1 MKTSRSSL
9 IKLAL
14 GLGLILASVIGVTA
28 LVSSMSK
35 TRGMVLAATDMPV
48 GHVITAGDLIRT
60 DGYVVGSRVVFP
72 DSIDALLGKVTT
84 RPLALGEVISE
95 AVVTSSFDL
104 DVTTLVLTVNDG
116 VPAALAPG
124 DTIEVWSAGM
134 RDSLGMG
141 FGSGTG
147 LDAGGMTDSGATD
160 SGAGDSGA
168 ADSSSGTG
176 SGMWTPGQPRP
187 LAAGEFVARIG
198 DAQSAALGG
207 SVQVEVLVAK
217 SDVSAILSAQTRGEA
232 LVVLPERSSGS

>member
-48 GHVITAGDLIRT
+48 GHVIAAGDLIRT

-141 FGSGTG
+141 IGSGMG
-147 LDAGGMTDSGATD
+147 LDAGGMTDPGA
-160 SGAGDSGA
+160 SDSGA

-176 SGMWTPGQPRP
+176 SGMWAPGQPRP

-217 SDVSAILSAQTRGEA
+217 LDVSAILSAQTRGEA

>member
-35 TRGMVLAATDMPV
+35 THGMVMAATDMPV
-48 GHVITAGDLIRT
+48 GHVITSGDLMRT
-60 DGYVVGSRVVFP
+60 DGYVVGSRIVFP
-72 DSIDALLGKVTT
+72 DTVEALVGKVTT
-84 RPLALGEVISE
+84 RPLAMGEVISE
-95 AVVTSSFDL
+95 AVVTASFDL
-104 DVTTLVLTVNDG
+104 DVTTLVLTVSDG
-116 VPAALAPG
+116 VPAALTAG

-141 FGSGTG
+141 MGTG
-147 LDAGGMTDSGATD
+147 T
-160 SGAGDSGA
+160 
-168 ADSSSGTG
+168 GTG
-176 SGMWTPGQPRP
+176 TSTGSATWAPGEPRP

-198 DAQSAALGG
+198 DAQAAALGG

-217 SDVSAILSAQTRGEA
+217 SDVSAILAAQTRGEA
-232 LVVLPERSSGS
+232 LVVLPERSTGS

>member
-35 TRGMVLAATDMPV
+35 THGMVMAATDMPV
-48 GHVITAGDLIRT
+48 GHVITSGDLMRT
-60 DGYVVGSRVVFP
+60 DGYVVGSRIVFP
-72 DSIDALLGKVTT
+72 DNVEALVGKVTT
-84 RPLALGEVISE
+84 RPLAMGEVISE
-95 AVVTSSFDL
+95 AVVTASFDL
-104 DVTTLVLTVNDG
+104 DVTTLVLTVSDG
-116 VPAALAPG
+116 VPAALSAG

-141 FGSGTG
+141 MGMGTG
-147 LDAGGMTDSGATD
+147 TGT
-160 SGAGDSGA
+160 
-168 ADSSSGTG
+168 GTG
-176 SGMWTPGQPRP
+176 SATWAPGEPRP

-198 DAQSAALGG
+198 DAQAAALGG

-217 SDVSAILSAQTRGEA
+217 SDVSAILAAQTRGEA
-232 LVVLPERSSGS
+232 LVVLPERSTGS

>member
-35 TRGMVLAATDMPV
+35 TRGMVLAAIDMPV
-48 GHVITAGDLIRT
+48 VHVITAGDLIRT

-141 FGSGTG
+141 MGSGMG
-147 LDAGGMTDSGATD
+147 LDAGGMTDPGA
-160 SGAGDSGA
+160 ADSGA

-176 SGMWTPGQPRP
+176 SGMWAPGQPRP

>member
-35 TRGMVLAATDMPV
+35 THGMVMAATDMPV
-48 GHVITAGDLIRT
+48 GHVITSGDLMRT
-60 DGYVVGSRVVFP
+60 DGYVVGSRIVFP
-72 DSIDALLGKVTT
+72 DNVDALVGKVTT
-84 RPLALGEVISE
+84 RPLAMGEVISE
-95 AVVTSSFDL
+95 AVVTASFDL
-104 DVTTLVLTVNDG
+104 DVTTLVLTVSDG
-116 VPAALAPG
+116 VPAALSAG

-141 FGSGTG
+141 MGMGTG
-147 LDAGGMTDSGATD
+147 T
-160 SGAGDSGA
+160 
-168 ADSSSGTG
+168 GTG
-176 SGMWTPGQPRP
+176 MGSATWAPGEPRP

-198 DAQSAALGG
+198 DAQAAALGG

-217 SDVSAILSAQTRGEA
+217 SDVSAILAAQTRGEA
-232 LVVLPERSSGS
+232 LVVLPERSTGS

>member
-28 LVSSMSK
+28 LVSLMSK
-35 TRGMVLAATDMPV
+35 TRAMVLAATDMPV

-124 DTIEVWSAGM
+124 DSIEVWSAGM

-141 FGSGTG
+141 MGSGMG

-160 SGAGDSGA
+160 SGA

-176 SGMWTPGQPRP
+176 SGMWAPGQPRP

>member
-35 TRGMVLAATDMPV
+35 TRGMVLAGTDMPV

-141 FGSGTG
+141 MGSGMG
-147 LDAGGMTDSGATD
+147 LDTGGMTDPGA
-160 SGAGDSGA
+160 ADSGA
-168 ADSSSGTG
+168 ADSSSGSD
-176 SGMWTPGQPRP
+176 SGMWAPGQPRP

>member
-134 RDSLGMG
+134 RDSLGLG
-141 FGSGTG
+141 FGSGLG
-147 LDAGGMTDSGATD
+147 MGADAGGLTDSGAPD
-160 SGAGDSGA
+160 SGSV
-168 ADSSSGTG
+168 DSSGGTG
-176 SGMWTPGQPRP
+176 SGMWAPGEPRP

-217 SDVSAILSAQTRGEA
+217 SDVSAILAAQTRGEA

>member
-1 MKTSRSSL
+1 
-9 IKLAL
+9 
-14 GLGLILASVIGVTA
+14 
-28 LVSSMSK
+28 
-35 TRGMVLAATDMPV
+35 MPV

-141 FGSGTG
+141 MGSGMG
-147 LDAGGMTDSGATD
+147 LDAGGMTDPGA
-160 SGAGDSGA
+160 ADSGA
-168 ADSSSGTG
+168 ADSSSGSD
-176 SGMWTPGQPRP
+176 SGMWGPGQPRP

-207 SVQVEVLVAK
+207 SSQVEVLVAK

>member
-35 TRGMVLAATDMPV
+35 THGMVMAATDMAV
-48 GHVITAGDLIRT
+48 GHVITSGDLTRT
-60 DGYVVGSRVVFP
+60 DGYVVGSRIVFP
-72 DSIDALLGKVTT
+72 ETVESLVGKVTT
-84 RPLALGEVISE
+84 RPLAAGEVISE
-95 AVVTSSFDL
+95 AVVTASFDL

-116 VPAALAPG
+116 VPAALAAG

-134 RDSLGMG
+134 SDSLGMG
-141 FGSGTG
+141 MGMDMGGGSADSDALDSGTG
-147 LDAGGMTDSGATD
+147 FGSAPG
-160 SGAGDSGA
+160 
-168 ADSSSGTG
+168 SS
-176 SGMWTPGQPRP
+176 MWALGEPRP

-198 DAQSAALGG
+198 DAQAAALGG

-217 SDVSAILSAQTRGEA
+217 ADVSAILSAQTRGEA

>member
-35 TRGMVLAATDMPV
+35 TRGMVLAAIDMPV

-141 FGSGTG
+141 MGSGMG
-147 LDAGGMTDSGATD
+147 LDAGGITDPGA
-160 SGAGDSGA
+160 ADSGA

-176 SGMWTPGQPRP
+176 SGMWAPGQPRP

>member
-14 GLGLILASVIGVTA
+14 GLGLILTSVIGVTA

-35 TRGMVLAATDMPV
+35 TRGMVLAAIDMPV

-141 FGSGTG
+141 MGSGMG
-147 LDAGGMTDSGATD
+147 LDAGGMTDLGA
-160 SGAGDSGA
+160 ADSGA

-176 SGMWTPGQPRP
+176 SGMWAPGQPRP

>member
-35 TRGMVLAATDMPV
+35 TRGMVLAAIDMPV

-134 RDSLGMG
+134 RDSLGLGM
-141 FGSGTG
+141 GSGMG
-147 LDAGGMTDSGATD
+147 LDAGGMTDPGALD
-160 SGAGDSGA
+160 SGAV
-168 ADSSSGTG
+168 DSSSGTG
-176 SGMWTPGQPRP
+176 SGMWAPGQPRP

-217 SDVSAILSAQTRGEA
+217 LDVSAILSAQTRGEA

>member
-35 TRGMVLAATDMPV
+35 THGMVMAATDMPV
-48 GHVITAGDLIRT
+48 GHVITSGDLMQT
-60 DGYVVGSRVVFP
+60 DGYVVGSRIVFP
-72 DSIDALLGKVTT
+72 DNVDALVGKVTT
-84 RPLALGEVISE
+84 RPLAMGEVISE
-95 AVVTSSFDL
+95 AVVTASFDL
-104 DVTTLVLTVNDG
+104 DVTTLVLTVSDG
-116 VPAALAPG
+116 VPAALSAG

-141 FGSGTG
+141 MGMGTG
-147 LDAGGMTDSGATD
+147 TSTGT
-160 SGAGDSGA
+160 
-168 ADSSSGTG
+168 GTG
-176 SGMWTPGQPRP
+176 SATWAPGEPRP

-198 DAQSAALGG
+198 DAQAAALGG

-217 SDVSAILSAQTRGEA
+217 SDVSAILAAQTRGEA
-232 LVVLPERSSGS
+232 LVVLPERSTGS

>member
-141 FGSGTG
+141 IGSGMG
-147 LDAGGMTDSGATD
+147 LDAGGMTDPGA
-160 SGAGDSGA
+160 SDSGA

-176 SGMWTPGQPRP
+176 SGMWAPGQPRP

-217 SDVSAILSAQTRGEA
+217 LDVSAILSAQTRGEA